1 MASSSRTSSRVA
13 ASGVASEDH
22 PAREKGKGVAGRR
35 GKPPKA
41 PAGAKVKP
49 VPCPKVKP
57 PRDPS
62 PSDDD
67 FVDPNGRFPEALFIN
82 WKHWEGVGGERG
94 REAHGEVLRRVIK
107 NHVVCVH
114 IG

>member
-1 MASSSRTSSRVA
+1 MLVSPGVGSS
-13 ASGVASEDH
+13 VASY
-22 PAREKGKGVAGRR
+22 
-35 GKPPKA
+35 
-41 PAGAKVKP
+41 
-49 VPCPKVKP
+49 
-57 PRDPS
+57 S